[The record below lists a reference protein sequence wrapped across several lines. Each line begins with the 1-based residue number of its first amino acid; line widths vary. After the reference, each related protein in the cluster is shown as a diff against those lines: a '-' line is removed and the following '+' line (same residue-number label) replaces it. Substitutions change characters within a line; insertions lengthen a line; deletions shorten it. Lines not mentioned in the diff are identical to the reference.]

1 MPLKILNRSLVFLS
15 CRLCIEGSQI
25 PVLPCLR
32 VFLPRIQPIFSGL
45 EFPDHAA
52 LISLHDIGI
61 GVGEAFARARGTLQ

>member
-1 MPLKILNRSLVFLS
+1 
-15 CRLCIEGSQI
+15 
-25 PVLPCLR
+25 VLPCLR
-32 VFLPRIQPIFSGL
+32 VFLPRIQPIFCGL